1 LPEYELSVREP
12 GVLALTLLRCVG
24 KLSGRNLLTRP
35 GGAAGWW
42 TETPEAQCPGTHI
55 FEYSIYP
62 HAPTGQCMWSSIL
75 REVELFTVP
84 PSAIKRKNDQAKL
97 EYSFLSLEPEGL
109 QLNAL
114 KESED
119 GKAIVVRISNPVN
132 ERREA
137 CLSFEKKIAQAS
149 LCKLNEEVIRPLR
162 IVKGYELKVEVK
174 PFEIL
179 TMKIK
184 LKKRN

>member
-1 LPEYELSVREP
+1 VRES
-12 GVLALTLLRCVG
+12 GVVALTLLRCVG

-42 TETPEAQCPGTHI
+42 TETPEAQCPGTHT

-62 HAPTGQCMWSSIL
+62 HAPNGQRMWTSIL

-84 PSAIKRKNDQAKL
+84 PLTIKRKNDQARL

-109 QLNAL
+109 QLSAL

-119 GKAIVVRISNPVN
+119 RKAIVVRISNPVN
-132 ERREA
+132 ERREGR
-137 CLSFEKKIAQAS
+137 LRFEKKISQAS
-149 LCKLNEEVIRPLR
+149 LCKLNEEVMRPLR
-162 IVKGYELKVEVK
+162 IEKGHELKIEVK